1 MKKYLFFDTET
12 TGLPRS
18 WGAPVTK
25 TENWPRMVQIAWVM
39 CDGGGLELE
48 RVGAIIV
55 PEGYVI
61 PRDVSAIHRITTE
74 RAVAEGERL
83 AEVLER
89 FARRVSEATH
99 LVAHNV
105 SFDEKIVGA
114 EYLRNG
120 MPNVLKGKETLC
132 TMHGSTDY
140 CQIPG
145 SYGYKWPKLS
155 ELHKILFGEHF
166 KEAHNAEADINAT
179 VRCFW
184 ELRRRGVM

>member
-1 MKKYLFFDTET
+1 M
-12 TGLPRS
+12 PRS